1 MSIMRKAHT
10 QTHFYMYIMMPLIK
24 VEIRQNY
31 SMLLAL
37 LPEVTSGKKGGLSDL
52 EVAQG
57 SASGVLVMVP
67 SLICAVVT

>member
-1 MSIMRKAHT
+1 
-10 QTHFYMYIMMPLIK
+10 
-24 VEIRQNY
+24 
-31 SMLLAL
+31 MLLAL